1 MKKKIKYKTIQKLC
15 VDVKQFFLLN
25 RKGRLSMKVI
35 LIQKLLIFRQIAGV
49 PRLER
54 RWWDNSLDLEMTGS
68 HTVERGYPDSFSY

>member
-1 MKKKIKYKTIQKLC
+1 
-15 VDVKQFFLLN
+15 
-25 RKGRLSMKVI
+25 MKVI